1 MTHPWHDVPPGTVD
15 EFTAVIEIPMG
26 SNVKYELDKPT
37 GMLKVDRVLYSAVY
51 YPANYGFIPQSFTD
65 DHDPLD
71 VLVLCQQP
79 VAPLTLMRARPVGM
93 MTMIDGGDRDHKIL
107 SVAVDDPE
115 YVGISEASDLPPH
128 RMAMVQR
135 FFLDY
140 KTLERKSVEVAGLR
154 SLADARAVIRESLQT
169 YRDQRVELLATAIR
183 TSVK

>member
-1 MTHPWHDVPPGTVD
+1 MTHPWHDVPPGTVE

-26 SNVKYELDKPT
+26 SNVKYELDKAT
-37 GMLKVDRVLYSAVY
+37 GLLRVDRVLYSAVY
-51 YPANYGFIPQSFTD
+51 YPANYGLIPQTFTD

-79 VAPLTLMRARPVGM
+79 VAPLTLMRARPIGM
-93 MTMIDGGDRDHKIL
+93 MTMIDSGDRDHKIL

-115 YVGISEASDLPPH
+115 YDGIVEASDLPPH

-154 SLADARAVIRESLQT
+154 SLAEAREVLEESFAT
-169 YRDQRVELLATAIR
+169 YRNRREELLATAIR
-183 TSVK
+183 TAVV